1 MTNGIPESLS
11 GFHGIWNPPTHTG
24 TFTLKLGNEL
34 AMHFFPKQ
42 DFMCHIWGNYNY
54 LPRHMLIL
62 QMSAVQSVK
71 QHRAGART
79 NLLGFLLIIP
89 ITISFIEGRIPPFI
103 SPMYS
108 PCETIE
114 MVNHRVN
121 KAHFTGGLYH
131 ACCHVQH
138 RRNKRF
144 YWSTFKES
152 VTQLRKPC
160 PFLQSTPKKIRL
172 DPQ

>member
-1 MTNGIPESLS
+1 
-11 GFHGIWNPPTHTG
+11 
-24 TFTLKLGNEL
+24 
-34 AMHFFPKQ
+34 
-42 DFMCHIWGNYNY
+42 MCHIWGNYNY

-138 RRNKRF
+138 RTGGTKGFIDPHLKNQWLSYANRAPFCNPRRKKYALTHNKGD
-144 YWSTFKES
+144 
-152 VTQLRKPC
+152 
-160 PFLQSTPKKIRL
+160 FLQKCWIAWM
-172 DPQ
+172 